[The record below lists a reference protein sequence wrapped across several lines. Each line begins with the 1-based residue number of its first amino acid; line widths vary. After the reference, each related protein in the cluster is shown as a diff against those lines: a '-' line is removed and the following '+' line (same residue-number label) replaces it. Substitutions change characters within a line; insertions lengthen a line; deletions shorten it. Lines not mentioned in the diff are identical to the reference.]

1 MKFLSEDL
9 SRFIKFGLVGVLN
22 TIINWILFI
31 LLNSMGVYY
40 IISNIIAYSISTL
53 NSYLWNS
60 KWVFKYTGDNVNQTT
75 FKFITLNIIGLVLN
89 TIILFLLVDIIKLP
103 KIIALII
110 ATGVVMILNYFINK
124 LKIAI
129 ISEIINDILYL
140 SFIICSIDLKLAR

>member
-1 MKFLSEDL
+1 MKFLSDDL

-31 LLNSMGVYY
+31 LLNSIGVYY

-110 ATGVVMILNYFINK
+110 ATGIVMILNYFINK
-124 LKIAI
+124 LWVFK
-129 ISEIINDILYL
+129 
-140 SFIICSIDLKLAR
+140 K

>member
-75 FKFITLNIIGLVLN
+75 FKFIILNIIGLVLN

>member
-1 MKFLSEDL
+1 MKFLSDDFT
-9 SRFIKFGLVGVLN
+9 RFIKFGLVGVLN
-22 TIINWILFI
+22 TIINWVLFI
-31 LLNSMGVYY
+31 LLNSIGVYY

-60 KWVFKYTGDNVNQTT
+60 KWVFKYNGDNVNQTT

-124 LKIAI
+124 LWVFK
-129 ISEIINDILYL
+129 
-140 SFIICSIDLKLAR
+140 K

>member
-1 MKFLSEDL
+1 MKFLSDDL

-31 LLNSMGVYY
+31 LLDSIGVYY

-60 KWVFKYTGDNVNQTT
+60 KWVFKYNGDNVNQTT
-75 FKFITLNIIGLVLN
+75 FKFIILNIIGLVLN

-110 ATGVVMILNYFINK
+110 TTGIVMILNYFINK
-124 LKIAI
+124 LWVFK
-129 ISEIINDILYL
+129 
-140 SFIICSIDLKLAR
+140 K

>member
-1 MKFLSEDL
+1 MKFLLEDL

-22 TIINWILFI
+22 TIINWVLFI

-124 LKIAI
+124 LWVFK
-129 ISEIINDILYL
+129 
-140 SFIICSIDLKLAR
+140 K

>member
-1 MKFLSEDL
+1 MKFLLEDL

-103 KIIALII
+103 KIISLII
-110 ATGVVMILNYFINK
+110 TTGIVMILNYFINK
-124 LKIAI
+124 LWVFK
-129 ISEIINDILYL
+129 
-140 SFIICSIDLKLAR
+140 K

>member
-1 MKFLSEDL
+1 MKFLLEDL

-124 LKIAI
+124 LWVFK
-129 ISEIINDILYL
+129 
-140 SFIICSIDLKLAR
+140 K

>member
-31 LLNSMGVYY
+31 LLNSMGIYY

-75 FKFITLNIIGLVLN
+75 FKFIILNIIGLVLN

-110 ATGVVMILNYFINK
+110 ATGIVMILNYFINK
-124 LKIAI
+124 LWVFK
-129 ISEIINDILYL
+129 
-140 SFIICSIDLKLAR
+140 K

>member
-31 LLNSMGVYY
+31 LLNSMGIYY
-40 IISNIIAYSISTL
+40 IITNIIAYSISTL

-75 FKFITLNIIGLVLN
+75 FKFIILNIIGLVLN

-110 ATGVVMILNYFINK
+110 ATGIVMILNYFINK
-124 LKIAI
+124 LWVFK
-129 ISEIINDILYL
+129 
-140 SFIICSIDLKLAR
+140 K

>member
-1 MKFLSEDL
+1 MKFLLDDL

-31 LLNSMGVYY
+31 LLDSIGVYY
-40 IISNIIAYSISTL
+40 IISNIIAYGISTL

-124 LKIAI
+124 LWQGFLLTSCAI
-129 ISEIINDILYL
+129 FCAN
-140 SFIICSIDLKLAR
+140 R

>member
-31 LLNSMGVYY
+31 LLNNMGVYY

-60 KWVFKYTGDNVNQTT
+60 KWVFKYNGNNVNQTT
-75 FKFITLNIIGLVLN
+75 FKFIILNIIGLVLN
-89 TIILFLLVDIIKLP
+89 TIILLLLVDIIKLS

-110 ATGVVMILNYFINK
+110 ATGIVMILNYFINK
-124 LKIAI
+124 LWVFK
-129 ISEIINDILYL
+129 
-140 SFIICSIDLKLAR
+140 K

>member
-1 MKFLSEDL
+1 MKFLSDDL
-9 SRFIKFGLVGVLN
+9 TRFIKFGLVGVLN
-22 TIINWILFI
+22 TIINWVLFI
-31 LLNSMGVYY
+31 LLNSIGVYY

-60 KWVFKYTGDNVNQTT
+60 KWVFKYNGDNVNQTT

-110 ATGVVMILNYFINK
+110 TTGIVMILNYFINK
-124 LKIAI
+124 LWVFK
-129 ISEIINDILYL
+129 
-140 SFIICSIDLKLAR
+140 K

>member
-22 TIINWILFI
+22 TIINWVLFI
-31 LLNSMGVYY
+31 LLNNMGVYY

-60 KWVFKYTGDNVNQTT
+60 KWVFKYNGNNVNQTT
-75 FKFITLNIIGLVLN
+75 FKFIILNIIGLVLN

-110 ATGVVMILNYFINK
+110 TTWVVMILNYFINK
-124 LKIAI
+124 LWVFK
-129 ISEIINDILYL
+129 
-140 SFIICSIDLKLAR
+140 K

>member
-1 MKFLSEDL
+1 MRKSMKFLSDDL

-31 LLNSMGVYY
+31 LLDSIGVYY
-40 IISNIIAYSISTL
+40 IISNIIAYGISTL

-124 LKIAI
+124 LWVFK
-129 ISEIINDILYL
+129 
-140 SFIICSIDLKLAR
+140 K